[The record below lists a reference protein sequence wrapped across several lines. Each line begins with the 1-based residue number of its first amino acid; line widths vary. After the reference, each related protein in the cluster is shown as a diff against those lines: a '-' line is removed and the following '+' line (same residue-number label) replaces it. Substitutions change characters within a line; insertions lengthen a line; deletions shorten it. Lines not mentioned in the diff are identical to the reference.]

1 MKKYKLQELIAEGR
15 LDISKLDADS
25 RDQINDIKIL
35 TDNWTLENDT
45 ARESDDLL
53 VQFLEIDGKI
63 TKKDTPPS
71 PPPAPKLKVTKQ
83 PKSKFKVDQTVFSF
97 WDKNG
102 VSASKIESSSHPIKK
117 QGVILKVEWD
127 EKRNNYTYNV
137 DYNKG
142 FYLAEEDNLTLVD
155 VKKTTVK
162 FETKV
167 VKLTSNS
174 ADEIIDDMVG
184 KAFYFRG
191 DKDHW
196 IQAKLHNGYFA
207 NKKDKDKFR
216 LEFYPIGGKEKFGMP
231 LVSDII
237 SLSDLEKLVA
247 GEELAKYSLK
257 KPSSLITDFDKA
269 ILEIDLCREEA
280 KAEKAAQAK
289 DKIPEAPK
297 TSKEIFEEKS
307 ISWGKNMIKLNK
319 IQNSDN
325 DDKRK
330 KIDKIIERA
339 SNEISEVLFG
349 SKAAGE
355 QIISALKSAL
365 D

>member
-1 MKKYKLQELIAEGR
+1 MKKYKLQELIADGR

-25 RDQINDIKIL
+25 QAQINDIKIL

-53 VQFLEIDGKI
+53 VQFLEIEGKI
-63 TKKDTPPS
+63 TKKENPPS
-71 PPPAPKLKVTKQ
+71 PPPAPKPDSKPTKPPKEKSAPKPAPA
-83 PKSKFKVDQTVFSF
+83 PKS
-97 WDKNG
+97 
-102 VSASKIESSSHPIKK
+102 
-117 QGVILKVEWD
+117 
-127 EKRNNYTYNV
+127 
-137 DYNKG
+137 
-142 FYLAEEDNLTLVD
+142 
-155 VKKTTVK
+155 

-167 VKLTSNS
+167 IKLNPVK
-174 ADEIIDDMVG
+174 ADNIIDDMVG

-191 DKDHW
+191 DKGHW
-196 IQAKLHNGYFA
+196 IQAKLHDGYFA
-207 NKKDKDKFR
+207 NKKEKDKFR

-269 ILEIDLCREEA
+269 IMEIDLCREEA

-289 DKIPEAPK
+289 DKMPDPPK

-319 IQNSDN
+319 IQNSD
-325 DDKRK
+325 DDNKRK

-355 QIISALKSAL
+355 QIITALKSAF